1 MRIKDENKRIA
12 IIEETLNLV
21 YKEGFAS
28 LKMSVLAKR
37 VGLSVST
44 LYVYFNSKEDLIEKT
59 YQELIVRFSK
69 QTRGAIND
77 DLPFN
82 LKLKSIWVY
91 WINYILSN
99 TKEFS
104 FFKQLKQ
111 SPYGKIHSVEAMQ
124 LNNKI
129 VFELFEIGKKEG
141 ILKDLPNEQLAEVM
155 KAMLR
160 HVVSLISMRK
170 MNLNQEEI
178 DLWYSLMWDAI
189 KK

>member
-1 MRIKDENKRIA
+1 
-12 IIEETLNLV
+12 
-21 YKEGFAS
+21 
-28 LKMSVLAKR
+28 
-37 VGLSVST
+37 
-44 LYVYFNSKEDLIEKT
+44 
-59 YQELIVRFSK
+59 
-69 QTRGAIND
+69 
-77 DLPFN
+77 
-82 LKLKSIWVY
+82 
-91 WINYILSN
+91 
-99 TKEFS
+99 
-104 FFKQLKQ
+104 
-111 SPYGKIHSVEAMQ
+111 MQ